1 MNTIQNTQKLKM
13 LYLGLKALVL
23 FIFLVGLIAY
33 VLPDDTVN
41 DIYEFEQHHF
51 FLFSF
56 ISFFLF
62 IIFFKLYN
70 SLSQKDGR
78 LNREII
84 KMKKSI
90 QDKRSFNYN
99 NNLELVSNDM
109 DGEIIDKKEIPHLQ
123 FLSNDILSSH
133 EEKLIRERE
142 LKKAMVLGNSY
153 KHKVKIF
160 FRDLKSF
167 KKVETTVWFVDDKHV
182 ALKEGVILPK
192 KAIYKIIV

>member
-1 MNTIQNTQKLKM
+1 M
-13 LYLGLKALVL
+13 LYLGLKALAL
-23 FIFLVGLIAY
+23 FIFIVGSIAY
-33 VLPDDTVN
+33 VLPDDTVK

-56 ISFFLF
+56 ISLFLF
-62 IIFFKLYN
+62 ILFFKLYS
-70 SLSQKDGR
+70 SLSQKDGK
-78 LNREII
+78 LNRKII
-84 KMKKSI
+84 KIKKSI
-90 QDKRSFNYN
+90 QDKRSMKYTHD
-99 NNLELVSNDM
+99 LEIKLKHL

-133 EEKLIRERE
+133 EEKLMRERE
-142 LKKAMVLGNSY
+142 LKKAMLLGNSY

-167 KKVETTVWFVDDKHV
+167 KKVETTVWFVDDKNV
-182 ALKEGVILPK
+182 ALKEGVILPI